1 MDLNRKGVVV
11 TGASRG
17 LGAAL
22 AAKLAA
28 RGARVVLVARG
39 KDALEQTASRIRA
52 AGGEAHVIVGDVAD
66 PDAAFRI
73 AGMANA
79 LAGPIDVLVHNAST
93 LGPVPLRP
101 LLDTSPE
108 EFTRTLDANLTGPL
122 RITQALVGAMV
133 LRREGI
139 VVHVSSDAAVQAY
152 PAWGAYSASKAALD
166 HLNRIWAVE
175 LAGTGVV
182 FLSVDPGEMNTEMHA
197 RALPD
202 ADVAGLADPAEV
214 AQRIVALLG
223 TTAAGASGTRVTIH
237 TEASQ

>member
-39 KDALEQTASRIRA
+39 KDALEQAASRIRA
-52 AGGEAHVIVGDVAD
+52 AGGEAHVVVGDVAD
-66 PDAAFRI
+66 PEAAFRI
-73 AGMANA
+73 AGIANA

-108 EFTRTLDANLTGPL
+108 EFTRTLEANLTGPL

-133 LRREGI
+133 LRGQGV

-152 PAWGAYSASKAALD
+152 PAWGAYSVSKAALD
-166 HLNRIWAVE
+166 HLNRIWAAE

-197 RALPD
+197 QALPD

-214 AQRIVALLG
+214 AQRIVALFG
-223 TTAAGASGTRVTIH
+223 TATGDASGTRVTIQA
-237 TEASQ
+237 EARQ